1 MHLINFNFFL
11 SSIIFTYLSVFRIK
25 AWLEIRATTG
35 SEKKKLDLP
44 HLPVKVLL
52 MCIGS
57 FIVEALIC
65 LFLPENN
72 MNLGY
77 HFFGLQGLVLYIYS
91 VILVDKYTSH
101 IASLGY
107 DVGEETMTWNEIVQ
121 EIKKILTLR

>member
-1 MHLINFNFFL
+1 MHLINLNFFL
-11 SSIIFTYLSVFRIK
+11 FSIVFTYLSVFRIK

-44 HLPVKVLL
+44 HLPVKVGL

-65 LFLPENN
+65 LFLPADT
-72 MNLGY
+72 NLGY
-77 HFFGLQGLVLYIYS
+77 HLFGLQGLVLYIYS

-101 IASLGY
+101 ITSLGY
-107 DVGEETMTWNEIVQ
+107 NVGEETMTWNEIIQ

>member
-11 SSIIFTYLSVFRIK
+11 SSLIFTYLSVFRIK

-52 MCIGS
+52 ICLGS
-57 FIVEALIC
+57 FIVDALIC
-65 LFLPENN
+65 LFLPVNT
-72 MNLGY
+72 NLAY
-77 HFFGLQGLVLYIYS
+77 HLFGLQGLVLYIYS

-101 IASLGY
+101 ITSLGY
-107 DVGEETMTWNEIVQ
+107 DVCEETMTWNEIIR

>member
-11 SSIIFTYLSVFRIK
+11 SSLIFTYLSVFRIK

-44 HLPVKVLL
+44 HLPVKVGLI
-52 MCIGS
+52 CIGS

-65 LFLPENN
+65 LFLPANT
-72 MNLGY
+72 NLEY

-101 IASLGY
+101 ITSLGY
-107 DVGEETMTWNEIVQ
+107 DVCEETMTWNEIIQ